1 VSVQLTELPLSGRN
15 PYSLVTLAPGV
26 MPAGNAGTGPIINGG
41 RSNTSEVLLDGA
53 ETRNTT
59 TNDIA
64 YRPPL
69 EAVAEFKVITN
80 NFSAEYGRSGGGVLT
95 AASKSGTNELHGS
108 LFEFVR
114 NDKFNANGWTRN
126 KNGQKRSPVRHNEYG
141 FAVGGPVYIPR
152 VYDGLDKTHFFLTL
166 EKVPEVN
173 PDDMVYTVPTAL
185 QKAGDFSQTFDRNGK
200 LVKIYDPLT
209 TRPNPNSPGKYL
221 RDQFPDNKI
230 PTNRINPIAANLL
243 KYYPDPT
250 NTDITDNFIQNASR
264 KNNTSSW
271 FARADHAIGAKHS
284 LFFTYGHSF
293 NEQSTPGV
301 NVAFPGDGT
310 NGEKGVRTTGSRT
323 FMISDAVVFRPD
335 LIGEF
340 RLGGTHRRVE
350 TDPRSKGFDWTQLGF
365 PKSLYEKSGQIHF
378 PRITVQD
385 FAPLG
390 PDRASD
396 YYDSEYSTAAIAHIT
411 WIRGVHTFKAGFE
424 HSFLAANVFRP
435 ETPSG
440 RYDFNRNFTYGP
452 DPNVVSGG
460 HGVATLL
467 LGAPSGGNWSFD
479 PANAASQNY
488 YAFYINDDWKVT
500 RTVTL
505 NLGMRWEYNQ
515 PWTERFDKLGF
526 FDLNAVDPQ
535 SGLKG
540 RLVFVGRDGNPRT
553 QFDPDKNN
561 FAPRLGVAWEFA
573 TNMVVRA
580 GYAMQYFPGNGGIG
594 SSPSDM
600 GSGFVSQT
608 GVSLQPLQAA
618 PNTPPPG
625 ATMADAFQSGLFYPP
640 SDGVG
645 GGINTAFRDYLIP
658 LNHAWNLSIQRMLP
672 RGIMIETAYV
682 GGRAL
687 NYWINR
693 ERNAVS
699 TSNLSLGAELDK
711 VVDNP
716 FYGKITT
723 GALSAKTVRYSQLL
737 RPWPHYQGITR
748 FRDAVGKSIY
758 HGFTLSVQKRM
769 GSGSGSVNQADDS
782 VPAAVETVR
791 RVECGQKSAGQAAVE
806 GSATASE

>member
-1 VSVQLTELPLSGRN
+1 MLIFAARTLAQVENGAITGIVTDQSDGRVPGVSVTVKNVGSGVQTVTQTNDEGYYTVPYLKPGTYEVTAAQPGFKKSVVSNVKVLVGLTVTVNIRLEIGETTGETVTVSGSALQIERQSAALGSVVVSVQLTELPLSGRN

-301 NVAFPGDGT
+301 NVAFPGDG
-310 NGEKGVRTTGSRT
+310 KG
-323 FMISDAVVFRPD
+323 
-335 LIGEF
+335 
-340 RLGGTHRRVE
+340 
-350 TDPRSKGFDWTQLGF
+350 
-365 PKSLYEKSGQIHF
+365 
-378 PRITVQD
+378 
-385 FAPLG
+385 
-390 PDRASD
+390 RAD
-396 YYDSEYSTAAIAHIT
+396 
-411 WIRGVHTFKAGFE
+411 
-424 HSFLAANVFRP
+424 
-435 ETPSG
+435 
-440 RYDFNRNFTYGP
+440 
-452 DPNVVSGG
+452 
-460 HGVATLL
+460 HGV
-467 LGAPSGGNWSFD
+467 
-479 PANAASQNY
+479 
-488 YAFYINDDWKVT
+488 
-500 RTVTL
+500 
-505 NLGMRWEYNQ
+505 
-515 PWTERFDKLGF
+515 
-526 FDLNAVDPQ
+526 
-535 SGLKG
+535 
-540 RLVFVGRDGNPRT
+540 
-553 QFDPDKNN
+553 PDVHDQ
-561 FAPRLGVAWEFA
+561 R
-573 TNMVVRA
+573 RRC
-580 GYAMQYFPGNGGIG
+580 
-594 SSPSDM
+594 
-600 GSGFVSQT
+600 
-608 GVSLQPLQAA
+608 LQA
-618 PNTPPPG
+618 
-625 ATMADAFQSGLFYPP
+625 
-640 SDGVG
+640 
-645 GGINTAFRDYLIP
+645 
-658 LNHAWNLSIQRMLP
+658 
-672 RGIMIETAYV
+672 
-682 GGRAL
+682 
-687 NYWINR
+687 
-693 ERNAVS
+693 
-699 TSNLSLGAELDK
+699 
-711 VVDNP
+711 
-716 FYGKITT
+716 
-723 GALSAKTVRYSQLL
+723 
-737 RPWPHYQGITR
+737 
-748 FRDAVGKSIY
+748 
-758 HGFTLSVQKRM
+758 
-769 GSGSGSVNQADDS
+769 
-782 VPAAVETVR
+782 
-791 RVECGQKSAGQAAVE
+791 
-806 GSATASE
+806 